1 MFKIFILLFSVHF
14 FASAEFHDSA
24 QIPEIAQR
32 EYIYTDS
39 TRHQYVQTYGVYT
52 CLAVVFY
59 SESTQTGVLAHIDS
73 ATKLPEAV
81 SEIAKLFKGDS
92 YSVRIYGGQAP
103 YYLESRVVET
113 LENFGIEVSDIVRN
127 TSRQAINIVLEL
139 KTGEVFEYD
148 EMHSSTN
155 YKIRQAKV
163 DRLKFSKR
171 LYRHQDSSIGGD
183 IVMIDNSTS
192 AFDLSGFLLP

>member
-1 MFKIFILLFSVHF
+1 MFKIIILLFSVHF
-14 FASAEFHDSA
+14 LASAEFRDSA
-24 QIPEIAQR
+24 QIPEASQR

-39 TRHQYVQTYGVYT
+39 TRHQFVQTYGVYT

-73 ATKLPEAV
+73 ATKLPEAIL
-81 SEIAKLFKGDS
+81 EIASLFRGDS

-103 YYLESRVVET
+103 HNLESRVVET

-127 TSRQAINIVLEL
+127 TSREAINIVLDL
-139 KTGEVFEYD
+139 KTGDVFQYD
-148 EMHSSTN
+148 EMVSATD
-155 YKIRQAKV
+155 YKVAKAKA

-171 LYRHQDSSIGGD
+171 LYRHQESSIGGD
-183 IVMIDNSTS
+183 VVLIDSSSSEFNFS
-192 AFDLSGFLLP
+192 DLFIP